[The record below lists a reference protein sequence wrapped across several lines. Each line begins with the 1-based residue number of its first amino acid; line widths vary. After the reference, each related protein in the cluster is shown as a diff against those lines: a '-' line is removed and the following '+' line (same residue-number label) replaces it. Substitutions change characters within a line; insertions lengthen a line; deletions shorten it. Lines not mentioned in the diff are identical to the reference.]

1 MTYPQTLKYLFKAL
15 PAYHRVGAAAYKANL
30 DNTLAMM
37 DHLKHPERDLRV
49 IHVAGTNGKGSV
61 SHYLAAILHR
71 AGYKVGLYTSPHLVD
86 FRERI
91 RIDGEMITKKAVVSF
106 V

>member
-37 DHLKHPERDLRV
+37 DHVKHPERDSRV

-71 AGYKVGLYTSPHLVD
+71 AVAEFKIAIHRRWVH
-86 FRERI
+86 EI
-91 RIDGEMITKKAVVSF
+91 VS